1 LEEELLAISGRE
13 QQRIGQDLHDDLCQ
27 QPVGIEFR
35 NSVLVQQLA
44 KEEDAKTEAM
54 RIGELIRD
62 VTRQAR
68 LLAKG
73 LSPVQLDAAGLM
85 SALQELTSNT
95 SKLFNVSCRF
105 ECPQP
110 VLVADNTVATHLYR
124 IVQEAISNAVKHG
137 QARFIIVSLS
147 CSEDQLTLRIWNN
160 GAEFPVGASAEGGLG
175 LRIMQ
180 YRADIIAATLKISSA
195 KGKGTTVECT
205 FKMN

>member
-1 LEEELLAISGRE
+1 
-13 QQRIGQDLHDDLCQ
+13 
-27 QPVGIEFR
+27 
-35 NSVLVQQLA
+35 
-44 KEEDAKTEAM
+44 M
-54 RIGELIRD
+54 
-62 VTRQAR
+62 
-68 LLAKG
+68 
-73 LSPVQLDAAGLM
+73 
-85 SALQELTSNT
+85 
-95 SKLFNVSCRF
+95 
-105 ECPQP
+105 
-110 VLVADNTVATHLYR
+110 LVADNTVATHLYR

-180 YRADIIAATLKISSA
+180 YRADMIAATLKISSA